1 MKTQLIHSWPSF
13 KIQNDWS
20 LFLDRDGVIN
30 QRTPGDY
37 VKKWEEFI
45 FLPGVPEAIALL
57 SKLFS
62 RIFIVTNQAGIE
74 KELMSHEDLE
84 EIHQKMMECLHYFGG
99 HIDEIYYC
107 PYKPE
112 LDPFCRK
119 PNPGMAMEAQK
130 DFPEIE
136 FKKSLMVGDSDSD
149 IIFGNRLGMKTILV
163 GDHNQNTFGE
173 MLAVPDARMVNL
185 PEVAQYF
192 YDLNT

>member
-1 MKTQLIHSWPSF
+1 MKTHLIHSWPEF
-13 KIQNDWS
+13 KIQSDWT

-45 FLPGVPEAIALL
+45 FLPGVPESIAILNN
-57 SKLFS
+57 LFS

-74 KELMSHEDLE
+74 KGLMTHENLE

-99 HIDEIYYC
+99 NIDEIYYC
-107 PYKPE
+107 PFKPD

-119 PNPGMAMEAQK
+119 PNPGMAMEAKK

-163 GDHNQNTFGE
+163 GDHNQNTFGD
-173 MLAVPDARMVNL
+173 LHAVPDARMLSL
-185 PEVAQYF
+185 PEVAKYF
-192 YDLNT
+192 YDLNK